1 MTVHVHPP
9 NRLHEIVV
17 TIEETVSERFKDDPD
32 YEAIMNV
39 FYARIAKRLLLLSED
54 YMKKA
59 MGDDYDYPKWRKD
72 DVLGKSYRHISDTI
86 DEMIARG
93 WWDE

>member
-1 MTVHVHPP
+1 MTTHVHPP
-9 NRLHEIVV
+9 NRFHEIVV

-32 YEAIMNV
+32 YEGIMNV
-39 FYARIAKRLLLLSED
+39 FYARIAKRLLQLSAD
-54 YMKKA
+54 YMKKS
-59 MGDDYDYPKWRKD
+59 MGIEYAFPKD
-72 DVLGKSYRHISDTI
+72 DALKKPYDRIADTI

>member
-1 MTVHVHPP
+1 MTTHVHPP
-9 NRLHEIVV
+9 NRLNQIVV

-32 YEAIMNV
+32 YENIMNV
-39 FYARIAKRLLLLSED
+39 FHAKIAQRLLQLSAS
-54 YMKKA
+54 YMKKS
-59 MGDDYDYPKWRKD
+59 MGIEYAFPKD

-86 DEMIARG
+86 DEMISRG

>member
-1 MTVHVHPP
+1 MTAHVHPP
-9 NRLHEIVV
+9 NRFHEIVV

-32 YEAIMNV
+32 YENIMNV
-39 FYARIAKRLLLLSED
+39 FHARIARRLLQLSAD

-59 MGDDYDYPKWRKD
+59 MGIDYAFPKD
-72 DVLGKSYRHISDTI
+72 DVLGKSYRHIASCI

-93 WWDE
+93 WWEE